1 MEAIASLKYA
11 RVGAQK
17 ARLVADLV
25 RGKDV
30 GEAVK
35 VLTYLNKKSGLMI
48 DTPIQFDGFLDDQ
61 CVRFSAGTTNII
73 STVLWVRNTPEPLAC
88 AILVGTE
95 SALSCREKLNAC
107 FAPAG

>member
-25 RGKDV
+25 RGKNV

-48 DTPIQFDGFLDDQ
+48 KKLI
-61 CVRFSAGTTNII
+61 
-73 STVLWVRNTPEPLAC
+73 
-88 AILVGTE
+88 E
-95 SALSCREKLNAC
+95 SAVANAEYKKTMDIDRLVIKSISVDQGPVLKRFRPRAQGRAFGVRKKTSHINVVLGEK
-107 FAPAG
+107 